1 MGQNLQYEEE
11 VARHVIADKDSCRET
26 LMIRLQDAG
35 GGVLTS
41 GQRCYFGYTTS
52 RYRRVTGISL
62 GSAATPPGYVWPT
75 YGLVPP
81 VTGLKSFTL
90 TLVARDGKSFI
101 LENFPVSRLSPLT
114 VALNFNYGGKIVR
127 FDMWVDMQSSFVQYN
142 NPGAIGAGYILP
154 LTFSFAE

>member
-35 GGVLTS
+35 GGALTL

-52 RYRRVTGISL
+52 RYRRVTGIAL
-62 GSAATPPGYVWPT
+62 GSPASNPSFIWVP

-81 VTGLKSFTL
+81 ATSLRSFTV
-90 TLVARDGKSFI
+90 TLVSRDGKTFV
-101 LENFPVSRLSPLT
+101 LENFPIARLSPLILP
-114 VALNFNYGGKIVR
+114 LNFNYGGKIVR
-127 FDMWVDMQSSFVQYN
+127 FDMWVDLQSSFVQYN